1 MTPILRWSPIRF
13 VLSHRAGNDYRVVP
27 IEEREEEFRRP
38 RRRRDYGLRLNAL
51 LSTEAEAELWAAV
64 QAAPVYLDRRKTVD
78 KVCDLI
84 REAGLQPLIVD
95 VDSFAARVA
104 TDDVVPA
111 DRVDPA
117 VPAALAA
124 VCSRTLAGK
133 AVGGFLSSNDYSRYG
148 LDARWF
154 KPWET
159 RPGRVLAV
167 IQVAVGALRSWV
179 VLYLGAALLG
189 LFLGR
194 VAIILVARVGE
205 GFLRRLRSGLF
216 DHMVGLSLDY
226 FEREK
231 AGRIVARMTSDID
244 ALQELVS
251 QGLVLLVQNVFLF
264 VGAVTL
270 LLILSWQ
277 LALGVLIIVPP
288 LVLASRWFRRVSNKG
303 YLEVRDRI
311 SANLSTLQESLE
323 GVRVVQ
329 AFAIESD
336 QHEVFQD
343 VSFDTYDA
351 KRRNGA
357 VTALTI
363 RFLITCQ
370 TIGPMRNEGSSSV
383 PPTGMSSS
391 MTPFCRLV
399 LPSTTRRS
407 SPASPASVTRSAL
420 RPLKV
425 AGSALTL

>member
-1 MTPILRWSPIRF
+1 MGWF
-13 VLSHRAGNDYRVVP
+13 EAVP
-27 IEEREEEFRRP
+27 EADMGR
-38 RRRRDYGLRLNAL
+38 
-51 LSTEAEAELWAAV
+51 AEAAHV
-64 QAAPVYLDRRKTVD
+64 MRR
-78 KVCDLI
+78 LL
-84 REAGLQPLIVD
+84 RMLRPERPLIVLTALVLLAQALALLAGPWLVRYGID
-95 VDSFAARVA
+95 HGL
-104 TDDVVPA
+104 P
-111 DRVDPA
+111 DPIA
-117 VPAALAA
+117 HTPGNAAALNRA
-124 VCSRTLAGK
+124 
-133 AVGGFLSSNDYSRYG
+133 
-148 LDARWF
+148 
-154 KPWET
+154 
-159 RPGRVLAV
+159 
-167 IQVAVGALRSWV
+167 V

-329 AFAIESD
+329 AFGQERA
-336 QHEVFQD
+336 F
-343 VSFDTYDA
+343 T
-351 KRRNGA
+351 RRFA
-357 VTALTI
+357 ET
-363 RFLITCQ
+363 
-370 TIGPMRNEGSSSV
+370 NEEQYEAN
-383 PPTGMSSS
+383 MY
-391 MTPFCRLV
+391 
-399 LPSTTRRS
+399 TTRI
-407 SPASPASVTRSAL
+407 SA
-420 RPLKV
+420 RYFPIV
-425 AGSALTL
+425 E